1 MIALDK
7 ITQYKDQNGNK
18 IYPISCKT
26 GSNSNGNYIKFAD
39 GTLICYHKNYFY
51 LDFDEKISDEWYRS
65 SLTNPFT
72 FPVAFID
79 YPVVQLG
86 GMSTGE
92 ENMTILSNVVRDL
105 KGIQKLK
112 FVRQNAVM
120 QSRQTVGYIA
130 IGRWK

>member
-1 MIALDK
+1 MSKSI
-7 ITQYKDQNGNK
+7 QFKDHSGNK
-18 IYPISCKT
+18 IYPISCET

-51 LDFDEKISDEWYRS
+51 LDFNEKISDEWYRS

-86 GMSTGE
+86 GISSGE
-92 ENMTILSNVVRDL
+92 ENMTIVSNVIRNL
-105 KGIQKLK
+105 KGIQTIK
-112 FVRQNAVM
+112 FVRQAAAM
-120 QSRQTVGYIA
+120 QSMQTIGYIA

>member
-1 MIALDK
+1 MAKAVQL
-7 ITQYKDQNGNK
+7 KDHSGNK
-18 IYPISCKT
+18 IYPISCET

-39 GTLICYHKNYFY
+39 GTLICYHKNYCY

-79 YPVVQLG
+79 YPVVQIG
-86 GMSTGE
+86 GVASNE
-92 ENMTILSNVVRDL
+92 ENITIVSNVTRDL
-105 KGIQKLK
+105 KGIQKIK

-120 QSRQTVGYIA
+120 QSMQTIGYIA